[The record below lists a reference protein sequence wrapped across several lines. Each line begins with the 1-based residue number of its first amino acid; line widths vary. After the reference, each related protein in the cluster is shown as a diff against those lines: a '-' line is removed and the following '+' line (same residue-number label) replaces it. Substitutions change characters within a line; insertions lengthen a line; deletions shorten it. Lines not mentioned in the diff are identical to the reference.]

1 MQPAVGAKVGRFTLM
16 RPLETNAQRVIWL
29 GSHEAFGT
37 MELAAID
44 LPLGDDPDPA
54 RAAALR
60 RESEVAQHLQHAGIQ
75 RVLEVGELDGQ
86 VWIAREHVEG
96 TTLDRLHEPLE
107 ALRTSDDPL
116 RLACVAHILGSIL
129 DVLAHTHG
137 ILTVPNL
144 PLGVTHGQLTA
155 RDVLVSTHGTIKIAG
170 FGLDRRPSD
179 GTAGLMNHDGL
190 RSMAPEQLH
199 RPELTPS
206 TDLYAIGIVLHTLL
220 DGQPPWPALGG
231 VDLYRAL
238 LTNTAAHLEHP
249 VPAELEA
256 ARAALL
262 APQGQ
267 RVGSAGAAAQ
277 MVRQWSPP
285 RNDASKSVADLVR
298 RVLAP
303 VPSQDAFDL
312 ASQTSS
318 ELRPISGSPPAP
330 VAPFTGGPPSL
341 ATPSGPPA
349 SLPGPAPLF
358 TPPASMPGPAPLF
371 TPSASAPGPA
381 HDFRPPPSVAGPATP
396 STPPNVAPPSIDPRP
411 AAPAQE
417 EGTAMI
423 DPEMLARMRE
433 AARQASRAG
442 APATPARPA
451 AVAPTPAPASSSVES
466 TPGASARPSGAAG
479 VVHSAPAPQRQ
490 PAMLGST
497 GAAHRPAP
505 VVVTPPPPKRPA
517 APASSA
523 PARPS
528 RMPAAAAFEP
538 APGIGEGTTTA
549 MLVRRERRSMTLILV
564 GGALVSIILG
574 VVVAYLVF
582 L

>member
-44 LPLGDDPDPA
+44 LPVGDDPDPV

-60 RESEVAQHLQHAGIQ
+60 RESEVAQYLQHAGIQ

-86 VWIAREHVEG
+86 VWIAREHVEC

-107 ALRTSDDPL
+107 ALRTTDDPL
-116 RLACVAHILGSIL
+116 RLACVAHIIGSIL

-155 RDVLVSTHGTIKIAG
+155 RDVLVSNHGTIKIAG
-170 FGLDRRPSD
+170 FGLDRRPGD

-199 RPELTPS
+199 RPELTPT

-220 DGQPPWPALGG
+220 DGQPPWPGLGG

-238 LTNTAAHLEHP
+238 LTNTVAHLEHP

-256 ARAALL
+256 ARAALM
-262 APQGQ
+262 APQSQ
-267 RVGSAGAAAQ
+267 RVGSADAAAQ
-277 MVRQWSPP
+277 MLRRWSPP
-285 RNDASKSVADLVR
+285 RNDASKNVADLVR

-318 ELRPISGSPPAP
+318 ELRPSSGSPPAP
-330 VAPFTGGPPSL
+330 VASFTGGPPSF
-341 ATPSGPPA
+341 ATPSDPPA

-358 TPPASMPGPAPLF
+358 TPPASSPGPAHF
-371 TPSASAPGPA
+371 TPPASAPGPVMQSA
-381 HDFRPPPSVAGPATP
+381 PPHL
-396 STPPNVAPPSIDPRP
+396 APPSIDPRP
-411 AAPAQE
+411 AAPAQEE

-442 APATPARPA
+442 APATPAGPA
-451 AVAPTPAPASSSVES
+451 AVAPTPTPASSPVGGRPSSVAS

-479 VVHSAPAPQRQ
+479 VVHSTPAPQRQ
-490 PAMLGST
+490 PPMLGST

-505 VVVTPPPPKRPA
+505 VVVTPPSPKRPA
-517 APASSA
+517 APPSSA

-528 RMPAAAAFEP
+528 RTPAAAAFEP